1 MSITDPIADMFT
13 IIRNACMAGIEKVE
27 VPSSKLKMEILE
39 VLKKEGYIK
48 NYKHIS
54 DTKQGMIKVYLRYKE
69 DKSPVITSIKRVS
82 KPGLRVY
89 VQNDKVP
96 RVLRGMGTAILST
109 SAGILTDVQARQQ
122 GSGGEVIGYVW

>member
-1 MSITDPIADMFT
+1 MSVTDPIADMFT
-13 IIRNACMAGIEKVE
+13 IIRNACMARIEKVE

-39 VLKKEGYIK
+39 LLKKEGYIK

-54 DTKQGMIKVYLRYKE
+54 DTKQGIIKVYLRYKE

-89 VQNDKVP
+89 VQKDKVP

-109 SAGILTDVQARQQ
+109 SAGILTDVQARHQ